1 MLSKSKSLCPAE
13 FPGLAEP
20 SHLSLACVRMLLG
33 VHLNVVLGEAST
45 SVLGEERTVSTV
57 QNVYLGVGELRVVF
71 RISRAIL
78 FAYMTS
84 HDGCPVCRVFAVED

>member
-1 MLSKSKSLCPAE
+1 
-13 FPGLAEP
+13 
-20 SHLSLACVRMLLG
+20 MLLG

-45 SVLGEERTVSTV
+45 SVLSEERTVSTV
-57 QNVYLGVGELRVVF
+57 QNVYLGIGELRVVF
-71 RISRAIL
+71 RISRTIL